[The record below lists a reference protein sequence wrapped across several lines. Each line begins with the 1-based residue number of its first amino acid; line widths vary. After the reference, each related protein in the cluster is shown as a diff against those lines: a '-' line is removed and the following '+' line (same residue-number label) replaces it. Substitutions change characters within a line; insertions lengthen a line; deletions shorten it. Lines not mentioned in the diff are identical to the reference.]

1 MLLRPIMSL
10 FLCLA
15 VPSLGA
21 CGFHP
26 LYAQNQAN
34 ETTSDVLSRIKI
46 DLIENRVGQLT
57 RSVLLENL
65 TPKGAP
71 VNAEYELVVDLN
83 ATTNDHGFTKASG
96 ATISDYILSGNYKL
110 IRIADTKIIRSGT
123 LRARTSFNLVQS
135 DFASLEAEA
144 TAREDAARNL
154 ARQIS
159 NQVVIGVNNAE

>member
-1 MLLRPIMSL
+1 M
-10 FLCLA
+10 
-15 VPSLGA
+15 
-21 CGFHP
+21 
-26 LYAQNQAN
+26 
-34 ETTSDVLSRIKI
+34 
-46 DLIENRVGQLT
+46 
-57 RSVLLENL
+57 
-65 TPKGAP
+65 
-71 VNAEYELVVDLN
+71 VVDLN
-83 ATTNDHGFTKASG
+83 ETTNDLGFTKANE

-110 IRIADTKIIRSGT
+110 IRISDTKIIRSGT